1 MLVVSITGASVVSEL
16 VRVIIVGVVRVDV
29 EICSVVDVDDLI
41 DELSFPCDFS
51 IGLF

>member
-1 MLVVSITGASVVSEL
+1 MATITGASVVSEL
-16 VRVIIVGVVRVDV
+16 VRVIIVGVVIVDV
-29 EICSVVDVDDLI
+29 DVCSVVDDEDRI